1 MAVTEFWLGYIAG
14 LVSCILPFMIIAFFT
29 VGGFADDKRGRDLID
44 HEEQPD
50 IRLTTI
56 KSEHVRSIDNVERY

>member
-1 MAVTEFWLGYIAG
+1 MTEFWLGYVAG

-29 VGGFADDKRGRDLID
+29 VGGFADDERYRDHRD
-44 HEEQPD
+44 PEEQPD

-56 KSEHVRSIDNVERY
+56 KSEYVRSIDNVERH